1 MYICIYMCVY
11 VCMCVYILHPRKDI
25 NILCLQRKK
34 KKTDAESLFSNH
46 MPTLP
51 IESHVSL
58 WESPHAE
65 YFC

>member
-1 MYICIYMCVY
+1 MHLYVY
-11 VCMCVYILHPRKDI
+11 VCMHVCIHFASQKGYQHPVFTEKE
-25 NILCLQRKK
+25 
-34 KKTDAESLFSNH
+34 KKTDAESLLSNH

-51 IESHVSL
+51 LESHVSL